1 MLKTRHTEDSKQ
13 EAGIDEAG
21 RGCLW
26 GPLVAAVVVWPEES
40 TWSEELR
47 AISTRIKDSKKLS
60 AKQRAALEEA
70 IKKHAVAW
78 GTGRVDAAE
87 IDTLGMTK
95 ANRLAFTR
103 ALETIP
109 NPGRIIVDG
118 IISANAGGEIEEAL
132 EPHADGIYLSVAA
145 ASIIAKEAHDTI
157 VKGFCAADATLD
169 GRYGLLS
176 SKGYGTAKHRSAIKE
191 HGMHEQHRRLFLRKL
206 LGLEHTVH
214 VEYTSTNYLICD
226 E

>member
-40 TWSEELR
+40 TWSEEIR

-60 AKQRAALEEA
+60 AKQRAALEQA
-70 IKKHAVAW
+70 IKQHAVTW
-78 GTGRVDAAE
+78 GTGRVEAAE

-103 ALETIP
+103 ALETIAP
-109 NPGRIIVDG
+109 PGRIIVDG
-118 IISANAGGEIEEAL
+118 IISAHAGGDIEEAL

-157 VKGFCAADATLD
+157 VKGFCAADHMLH

-176 SKGYGTAKHRSAIKE
+176 SKGYGTAKHRNAIKE

-214 VEYTSTNYLICD
+214 VEYKSGDCLIYD